1 MTPNP
6 TELDCAFLCE
16 EKICGV
22 RNIAAA
28 SGKTV
33 AVNSNGKCKLALGQ
47 KGYCNAQMTVE
58 YAKLLSQRI
67 YEQGSPV

>member
-1 MTPNP
+1 MTLNP
-6 TELDCAFLCE
+6 TELNCAFLCE

-22 RNIAAA
+22 RNIAAD

-33 AVNSNGKCKLALGQ
+33 AVNSRGKCKLALGQ

-58 YAKLLSQRI
+58 YAEALSKRI
-67 YEQGSPV
+67 YEQ